1 MIYRFSSSLKKV
13 FFSWRVD
20 VGRGQRSSVTF
31 SHRVEKN
38 NRVTILPFKSGRFLF
53 FFSFLLFFFSANFYG
68 EKSNAIPGQVI
79 TFPPVYVMAR
89 LNSDSYKF
97 ETNNFI
103 TQVLQSGSIF
113 FFFLLFCDTFVITVF
128 GRLFYKLNIAYKR

>member
-20 VGRGQRSSVTF
+20 VGREQRSSVTF

-53 FFSFLLFFFSANFYG
+53 FFFLQIFMERKVTRYLDRLLLFRQCTWWLVWIVTVTNLRQTISLHKFYSA
-68 EKSNAIPGQVI
+68 EV
-79 TFPPVYVMAR
+79 
-89 LNSDSYKF
+89 
-97 ETNNFI
+97 
-103 TQVLQSGSIF
+103 F
-113 FFFLLFCDTFVITVF
+113 FFFLLLFCDTFVITVF

>member
-38 NRVTILPFKSGRFLF
+38 NRVTILPFKSERFLF
-53 FFSFLLFFFSANFYG
+53 FFSFLLFFFLQIFMERKVTRYLDRLLLFRQCTWWLVWIVTVTNLRQTISLHKFYRA
-68 EKSNAIPGQVI
+68 EV
-79 TFPPVYVMAR
+79 
-89 LNSDSYKF
+89 
-97 ETNNFI
+97 
-103 TQVLQSGSIF
+103 F
-113 FFFLLFCDTFVITVF
+113 FFFIIILRYFCHYCIWKII
-128 GRLFYKLNIAYKR
+128 L

>member
-53 FFSFLLFFFSANFYG
+53 FFSFLLFFFLQIFMERKVTRYLDRLLLFRQCTWWLVWIVTVTNLRQTISLHKFYRA
-68 EKSNAIPGQVI
+68 E
-79 TFPPVYVMAR
+79 
-89 LNSDSYKF
+89 
-97 ETNNFI
+97 
-103 TQVLQSGSIF
+103 VLF
-113 FFFLLFCDTFVITVF
+113 FFFIIILRYFCHYCIWKII
-128 GRLFYKLNIAYKR
+128 L

>member
-20 VGRGQRSSVTF
+20 VGRGQRSSITF

-53 FFSFLLFFFSANFYG
+53 FFSFLLFFFLQIFMERKVTRYLDRLLLFRQCTWWLVWIVTVTNLRQTISLHKFYSA
-68 EKSNAIPGQVI
+68 EV
-79 TFPPVYVMAR
+79 
-89 LNSDSYKF
+89 
-97 ETNNFI
+97 
-103 TQVLQSGSIF
+103 F
-113 FFFLLFCDTFVITVF
+113 FFFIIILRYFCHYCIWKII
-128 GRLFYKLNIAYKR
+128 L

>member
-53 FFSFLLFFFSANFYG
+53 FFLFS
-68 EKSNAIPGQVI
+68 S
-79 TFPPVYVMAR
+79 
-89 LNSDSYKF
+89 
-97 ETNNFI
+97 
-103 TQVLQSGSIF
+103 F
-113 FFFLLFCDTFVITVF
+113 FFFLQIFMERKVTRYLDRLLLFRQCTWWLVWIVTVTNL
-128 GRLFYKLNIAYKR
+128 RQTISLHKFYRAEVFFFFFIIILRYFCHYCIWKIIL

>member
-53 FFSFLLFFFSANFYG
+53 FFSFLLFFFLQIFMERKVTRYLDRLLLFRQCTWWLVWIVTVTNLRQTISLHKFYRA
-68 EKSNAIPGQVI
+68 E
-79 TFPPVYVMAR
+79 
-89 LNSDSYKF
+89 
-97 ETNNFI
+97 
-103 TQVLQSGSIF
+103 VLF

>member
-1 MIYRFSSSLKKV
+1 MARRSRSRATFLCNGSHTAWKKITALLYYRSRAKDFS
-13 FFSWRVD
+13 FFS
-20 VGRGQRSSVTF
+20 
-31 SHRVEKN
+31 
-38 NRVTILPFKSGRFLF
+38 LF
-53 FFSFLLFFFSANFYG
+53 FFSFFPANFYG

-113 FFFLLFCDTFVITVF
+113 FFFYYYSAILLSLLYSEDYSI
-128 GRLFYKLNIAYKR
+128 N

>member
-20 VGRGQRSSVTF
+20 VGRGQRSSITF

-53 FFSFLLFFFSANFYG
+53 FFSFLLFFFLQIFMERKVTRYLDRLLLFRQCTWWLVWIVTVTNLRQTISLHKFYS
-68 EKSNAIPGQVI
+68 EV
-79 TFPPVYVMAR
+79 
-89 LNSDSYKF
+89 
-97 ETNNFI
+97 
-103 TQVLQSGSIF
+103 F
-113 FFFLLFCDTFVITVF
+113 FFFILRYFCHYCIWKII
-128 GRLFYKLNIAYKR
+128 L

>member
-53 FFSFLLFFFSANFYG
+53 FFSFLLFFFFSANFYG

-113 FFFLLFCDTFVITVF
+113 FFFIIILRYFCHYCIWKII
-128 GRLFYKLNIAYKR
+128 L

>member
-1 MIYRFSSSLKKV
+1 MARRSRSRATFLCNGSHTAWKKITALLYYRSRAKDFS
-13 FFSWRVD
+13 
-20 VGRGQRSSVTF
+20 
-31 SHRVEKN
+31 
-38 NRVTILPFKSGRFLF
+38 F

-113 FFFLLFCDTFVITVF
+113 FLLLLFCDTFVITVF

>member
-53 FFSFLLFFFSANFYG
+53 FFSFLLFFFLQIFMERKVTRYLDRLLLFRQCTWWLVWIVTVTNLRQTISLHKFYRA
-68 EKSNAIPGQVI
+68 EV
-79 TFPPVYVMAR
+79 
-89 LNSDSYKF
+89 
-97 ETNNFI
+97 
-103 TQVLQSGSIF
+103 F
-113 FFFLLFCDTFVITVF
+113 FFLLLFCDTFVITVF

>member
-53 FFSFLLFFFSANFYG
+53 FFSFLLFFFFLQIFMERKVTRYLDRLLLFRQCTWWLVWIVTVTNLRQTISLHKFYRA
-68 EKSNAIPGQVI
+68 E
-79 TFPPVYVMAR
+79 
-89 LNSDSYKF
+89 
-97 ETNNFI
+97 
-103 TQVLQSGSIF
+103 VLF
-113 FFFLLFCDTFVITVF
+113 FFFYYSAILLSLLYLEDYSI
-128 GRLFYKLNIAYKR
+128 N